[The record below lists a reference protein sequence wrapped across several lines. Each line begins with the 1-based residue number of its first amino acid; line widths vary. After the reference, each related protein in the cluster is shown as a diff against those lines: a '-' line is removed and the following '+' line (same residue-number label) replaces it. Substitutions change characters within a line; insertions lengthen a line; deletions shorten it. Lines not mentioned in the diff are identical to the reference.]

1 MQPLDLRW
9 SLPFRRWKR
18 MISYDF
24 YMLSRCLTAGTI
36 HVPAS
41 TIAGCLLS
49 GRAGGCLQ
57 RLARKK
63 TESCAG
69 TTTKANGGRCR
80 TRVAVLTD
88 LSPAA
93 PGWAPGQ
100 IKISS
105 MTHLQHVSLAS
116 KIHQGPCEPG
126 LVLKAASRCTAL
138 FPTVASFWEWDPACV
153 GTHVCSGRSVLIRQL
168 VDK

>member
-1 MQPLDLRW
+1 MPDSWHHECPCINNR
-9 SLPFRRWKR
+9 
-18 MISYDF
+18 
-24 YMLSRCLTAGTI
+24 
-36 HVPAS
+36 
-41 TIAGCLLS
+41 GCLLS

-57 RLARKK
+57 HLAKKK
-63 TESCAG
+63 TESWAG

-116 KIHQGPCEPG
+116 KIHQGPCEAG
-126 LVLKAASRCTAL
+126 LVLKAASRRTAL
-138 FPTVASFWEWDPACV
+138 FPTDASFWGWDPACAA
-153 GTHVCSGRSVLIRQL
+153 THVCSGRSVLIRQL
-168 VDK
+168 VDR